1 MALKIALPIPALPKF
16 DPVTLAQTRARLVAW
31 WDGVDPP
38 DLEAIKAEMEAQD
51 GPGKLSA
58 KHKKLYVT
66 ASHIMWGPDRNF
78 PTSPDLIAQLANA
91 VGAKKDATLACIGAG
106 SGLISR
112 TLLEQF
118 SVKLTA
124 YEADPTIR
132 TLAEKAVKKSKA
144 RKNYVAKPYNGQLA
158 GLAERQAELAML
170 LFQGG
175 AADRAERG
183 AFSILRLLKPGGQAI
198 WFDLFSTEGEASL
211 DLAKGIENRSFTPVE
226 VFKEA
231 AQAAGLT
238 VVSEAECNVNFL
250 AAISACWS
258 EIGKDFKKRQ
268 AALIKAGGQETA
280 SLALHSIVTWKA
292 RAAAVR
298 AGQLSARY
306 IVVSVPA

>member
-31 WDGVDPP
+31 WDGGDPP
-38 DLEAIKAEMEAQD
+38 DLEAIKAEVEAQD

-78 PTSPDLIAQLANA
+78 PTSLDLTAQLAAA
-91 VGAKKDATLACIGAG
+91 VGAKKDATMACIGAG

-132 TLAEKAVKKSKA
+132 SLAEKAVKRSKA
-144 RKNYVAKPYNGQLA
+144 RKNYTAKPYNGQLS

-183 AFSILRLLKPGGQAI
+183 AFSLLKPGGQAV
-198 WFDLFSTEGEASL
+198 WFDLFSAEGEASL
-211 DLAKGIENRSFTPVE
+211 GLAKGIENRSFTPVE

-238 VVSEAECNVNFL
+238 IVSESECNLNFL

-258 EIGKDFKKRQ
+258 LIGKDFKKRQ
-268 AALIKAGGQETA
+268 AALIKAGGQEAAT
-280 SLALHSIVTWKA
+280 LALHSIVTWKA

-306 IVVSVPA
+306 IVVSAPA

>member
-31 WDGVDPP
+31 WDGGDPP
-38 DLEAIKAEMEAQD
+38 DLEAIKAEIEAQD
-51 GPGKLSA
+51 SPGKLSA

-78 PTSPDLIAQLANA
+78 PTSLDLTAQLANA

-124 YEADPTIR
+124 YESDPTIR

-144 RKNYVAKPYNGQLA
+144 RKNYTAKPYNGQLA

-198 WFDLFSTEGEASL
+198 WFDLFST
-211 DLAKGIENRSFTPVE
+211 PVE
-226 VFKEA
+226 LFKEA

-238 VVSEAECNVNFL
+238 VVSEAECNLNFL

-258 EIGKDFKKRQ
+258 LIGKDFKKRQ
-268 AALIKAGGQETA
+268 AALIKAGGQEAAT
-280 SLALHSIVTWKA
+280 LALHSIVTWKA

-306 IVVSVPA
+306 VVVSAPA

>member
-1 MALKIALPIPALPKF
+1 MALKIALPLPALPKF

-31 WDGVDPP
+31 WDGGDPP
-38 DLEAIKAEMEAQD
+38 DLEAIKAEVEAQNE
-51 GPGKLSA
+51 PGKLSA

-66 ASHIMWGPDRNF
+66 ASQIMWGPDRNF
-78 PTSPDLIAQLANA
+78 PTSLDLTAQLGTA

-118 SVKLTA
+118 GVKLTA
-124 YEADPTIR
+124 YESDPTIR
-132 TLAEKAVKKSKA
+132 GLADKAVKKSKS

-175 AADRAERG
+175 GAERAERG

-198 WFDLFSTEGEASL
+198 WFDLFSAEGEASL
-211 DLAKGIENRSFTPVE
+211 DLAKGIENRAFTPVE

-238 VVSEAECNVNFL
+238 IVSEAECNLNFL
-250 AAISACWS
+250 AAISSCWS
-258 EIGKDFKKRQ
+258 VIGKDFNKRQ
-268 AALIKAGGQETA
+268 AALIKAGGQEAA

-306 IVVSVPA
+306 IVVSAPA

>member
-16 DPVTLAQTRARLVAW
+16 DPVTVAQTRARLVAW
-31 WDGVDPP
+31 WDGTDPP
-38 DLEAIKAEMEAQD
+38 DLDAIKAEIEAQD

-78 PTSPDLIAQLANA
+78 PTSLDLTTQLGTA
-91 VGAKKDATLACIGAG
+91 VGAKKDATMACLGAG

-112 TLLEQF
+112 SLLEQF
-118 SVKLTA
+118 GVKLTA
-124 YEADPTIR
+124 YESDPTIR
-132 TLAEKAVKKSKA
+132 SLAGKAVKKSKA
-144 RKNYVAKPYNGQLA
+144 RKGYTAKPYNGQLS

-170 LFQGG
+170 WFQGG
-175 AADRAERG
+175 GAERAERG
-183 AFSILRLLKPGGQAI
+183 AFTILRLLKPGGQAI
-198 WFDLFSTEGEASL
+198 WFDLFSTEGEASP

-226 VFKEA
+226 VFKDA

-238 VVSEAECNVNFL
+238 VVSEAECNLNFL
-250 AAISACWS
+250 AAISSCWS
-258 EIGKDFKKRQ
+258 LIGKDFDKRQ
-268 AALIKAGGQETA
+268 AALIKAGGQEAA

-306 IVVSVPA
+306 IVVSAPA

>member
-16 DPVTLAQTRARLVAW
+16 DPVTLAQTRARFVAW
-31 WDGVDPP
+31 WEGGDPP
-38 DLEAIKAEMEAQD
+38 DLEAIKAEIEAENA
-51 GPGKLSA
+51 PGKLSA

-78 PTSPDLIAQLANA
+78 PTSLDLTTQLGTA
-91 VGAKKDATLACIGAG
+91 VGAKKDTTMACIGAG
-106 SGLISR
+106 SGFITR

-118 SVKLTA
+118 GVKLTA
-124 YEADPTIR
+124 YESDPTIR
-132 TLAEKAVKKSKA
+132 TLAAKAVKKSKS
-144 RKNYVAKPYNGQLA
+144 RKNYGAKPYNGQLS
-158 GLAERQAELAML
+158 GLAERQVELAML

-175 AADRAERG
+175 GQERAERG

-211 DLAKGIENRSFTPVE
+211 DLAKGIENRSFTPVD
-226 VFKEA
+226 VFKDA

-238 VVSEAECNVNFL
+238 VVSEAECNLNFL
-250 AAISACWS
+250 AAISSSWS
-258 EIGKDFKKRQ
+258 LIGKDFDKRQ
-268 AALIKAGGQETA
+268 AALIKAGGQQAAT
-280 SLALHSIVTWKA
+280 LALHSIVTWKA

-306 IVVSVPA
+306 IVVSAPA